1 MCFHMCMFSKFE
13 RVVPEVRIVYQLSA
27 NLEQVIVSICLD
39 KEREW
44 NLTVQP
50 VVENV
55 DSEAR

>member
-1 MCFHMCMFSKFE
+1 MFSKFE

>member
-1 MCFHMCMFSKFE
+1 MFSKFE
-13 RVVPEVRIVYQLSA
+13 RVVPEVRIVYQLPA

-39 KEREW
+39 REREW